1 MFLIEFELIS
11 DNVIYFL
18 LKHSSF
24 FCVYFVIL
32 ISYITWWCLKITTLA
47 NTVFTTN
54 AVCFFSVRSE
64 IEIKKKVKLQKTSSM
79 KTRTWIV
86 IDCKESVNNIMI
98 RMKCAFVLKG
108 YKTHNMDAIC
118 KTNIKKCIT
127 YSVITQNF
135 LSVKFTRYERG
146 MIKISIIFY
155 IFSL

>member
-1 MFLIEFELIS
+1 
-11 DNVIYFL
+11 
-18 LKHSSF
+18 
-24 FCVYFVIL
+24 
-32 ISYITWWCLKITTLA
+32 
-47 NTVFTTN
+47 
-54 AVCFFSVRSE
+54 
-64 IEIKKKVKLQKTSSM
+64 M

-155 IFSL
+155 IFSLYLNLGCIHVKCITDTVHMLIIDSVLYIDRYLSNNPSKRITKNINIVKNYQQDNIKIFLNCFKFG